1 MVLRQIVV
9 TLQVDH
15 VLLEGGVDR
24 NARFLTLE
32 HDFIFLLAG
41 RVDAFLAGSLLGVA
55 QGTEDLAGRVLE
67 VLQTAE
73 GVDVDRDEEMA
84 EMIRLL
90 LAFGA
95 EAEQLLQEAA
105 LLQRSAQDFN
115 DRRIAVALVAGRLFA
130 QAAQR
135 RQSGFALHEVDQDLV
150 GIRTG
155 VALFVDDP
163 AGRKLLARTAID
175 FDLAALR
182 DGRRAVEEE
191 RERLIR
197 RHAEGQRVRSEHVL
211 DAEGR
216 GDGRTGVRARDTDHA
231 VLDGHQ
237 GVVAGDAV
245 VGGVAD
251 DRHAH
256 AVFAGVVD
264 GVLHGLL
271 GGDHAH
277 AVMRVDDGGR
287 RRLLDEFDG
296 GLRVEDAVAD
306 AVDVDGFQ
314 AADTVGVDAA
324 LVGGD
329 QNVRADLRV
338 FERHAGADQR
348 IAHEVFK
355 CLEIKIVDF
364 VFHDVFLIVA
374 IVKR

>member
-1 MVLRQIVV
+1 MVLRQVVV

-24 NARFLTLE
+24 NARLLTLE

-55 QGTEDLAGRVLE
+55 QGAEDLAGRVLE

-84 EMIRLL
+84 EMVRLL

-95 EAEQLLQEAA
+95 EAEQLLQEAP
-105 LLQRSAQDFN
+105 LLQSGAQDFH
-115 DRRIAVALVAGRLFA
+115 DRRIAITLVAGRLFA
-130 QAAQR
+130 QTAQR
-135 RQSGFALHEVDQDLV
+135 RQSGFAFHQVDQNLV
-150 GIRTG
+150 CIRTG
-155 VALFVDDP
+155 VALFIDDP
-163 AGRKLLARTAID
+163 SRRKLFARTAID

-211 DAEGR
+211 DTEGR

-245 VGGVAD
+245 MGGVAD

-271 GGDHAH
+271 GSNHTH
-277 AVMRVDDGGR
+277 AVMSVDNGGR
-287 RRLLDEFDG
+287 RRLLDEFNG
-296 GLRVEDAVAD
+296 SLRIQDTIAN

-314 AADTVGVDAA
+314 AANTVGVDTA
-324 LVGGD
+324 LIGGD
-329 QNVRADLRV
+329 QNVRADFRV
-338 FERHAGADQR
+338 FERHASADQ
-348 IAHEVFK
+348 
-355 CLEIKIVDF
+355 
-364 VFHDVFLIVA
+364 
-374 IVKR
+374 

>member
-15 VLLEGGVDR
+15 VLLEGCVDR
-24 NARFLTLE
+24 TARLLTLE

-41 RVDAFLAGSLLGVA
+41 RVDAFLAGSLLGIA
-55 QGTEDLAGRVLE
+55 QGAEDLAGRVLE

-105 LLQRSAQDFN
+105 LLQRRAQDFN
-115 DRRIAVALVAGRLFA
+115 DRRVAVALVAGRLFA

-182 DGRRAVEEE
+182 DGRRAV
-191 RERLIR
+191 
-197 RHAEGQRVRSEHVL
+197 
-211 DAEGR
+211 
-216 GDGRTGVRARDTDHA
+216 
-231 VLDGHQ
+231 
-237 GVVAGDAV
+237 
-245 VGGVAD
+245 
-251 DRHAH
+251 
-256 AVFAGVVD
+256 
-264 GVLHGLL
+264 
-271 GGDHAH
+271 
-277 AVMRVDDGGR
+277 
-287 RRLLDEFDG
+287 
-296 GLRVEDAVAD
+296 
-306 AVDVDGFQ
+306 
-314 AADTVGVDAA
+314 
-324 LVGGD
+324 
-329 QNVRADLRV
+329 
-338 FERHAGADQR
+338 
-348 IAHEVFK
+348 
-355 CLEIKIVDF
+355 
-364 VFHDVFLIVA
+364 
-374 IVKR
+374 